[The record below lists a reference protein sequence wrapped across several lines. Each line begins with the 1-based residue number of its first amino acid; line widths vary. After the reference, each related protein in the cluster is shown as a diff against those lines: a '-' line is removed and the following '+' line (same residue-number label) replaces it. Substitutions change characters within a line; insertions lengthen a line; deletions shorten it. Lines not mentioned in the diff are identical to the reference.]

1 MKSPAEI
8 LKKEQK
14 ALLARFLAGR
24 ESAFPAKNAEILDEY
39 FRESFAQSRV
49 GPRLRLDRN
58 PCALVALGGY
68 GRKELCLRSDVDLL
82 VLFEGRVP
90 AEAKELVQE
99 LLYPLWDLG
108 LEVGHAVRSARDCLS
123 MAARDFEVLTSL
135 TDARFLCGLPTV
147 CSALRAEVY
156 ENILRRRSDRFVAWH
171 AERSRARHER
181 YGDSSFLLEPDL
193 KEGLGGLRDY
203 HVLLWVLRARSRV
216 RSVEDLEGL
225 GILSPDEFQGLT
237 EAVAFLWAVRN
248 RLHALA
254 GRKCDRLYFEHQV
267 RIAESMGFRRHGG
280 QRGVERFL
288 AVLHGHLEFIKRL
301 HLAFLDRAAPSSRW
315 PRIRPRTRSRGLSA
329 GRRGLDFEDPELIS
343 SDPSLLF
350 KIFEQSGRLGIPL
363 SLEARRIVRG
373 SLSLVDDALRRAPG
387 TGAALRRIVS
397 GAKHITSALSEMFHT
412 GLLTSALPE
421 LRGIVHRI
429 QYDEYHHYP
438 VHTHLLQ
445 TLQNIKDLKDPEGKP
460 WDPLGSSILADI
472 PDPEPLYWAA
482 LLHDVGKQG
491 SGRNHAERGARI
503 ARGILRRVGLPED
516 RADLAVFLV
525 RQHLLLIHTATQ
537 RDLGDEKVIVQ
548 CARQIRSVEAL
559 RMLYLLTVADCRAT
573 GPRAWNDWTS
583 VLLREL
589 FHKVLHVLERGEL
602 ATTAAVET
610 VERKRRLILAQQTD
624 LSHEERSALFE
635 QMSTRYLLQTPP
647 EEILRHLDLY
657 RRLGERLFVL
667 DYRAGPA
674 EDLRTLTLCA
684 RDRPGLFSKT
694 AGVLTLNGFD
704 ILSAQIHTWRNQIAL
719 DLFHVKAP
727 PDPLFEHE
735 RLARVESNL
744 QAVLEGSLCLEEE
757 LGRKLAQTGPTRF
770 RPLPDGAGR
779 IVLGNTVSD
788 FFTVIEVTTRDEP
801 GLLYRLTD
809 ALYRAG
815 LDIRVARIATKADQA
830 LDVFYVR
837 EVEGGKVEGE
847 SRIQEIRAALESA
860 IPVPTAR
867 NEGPPYSTFL

>member
-1 MKSPAEI
+1 MKAPAEI
-8 LKKEQK
+8 LKEEQK
-14 ALLARFLAGR
+14 TLLARFLAGR

-49 GPRLRLDRN
+49 GPRLRLARN

-108 LEVGHAVRSARDCLS
+108 LEVGHAVRSARECLS

-135 TDARFLCGLPTV
+135 TDARFLCGIPAV
-147 CSALRAEVY
+147 CSALLAEVF
-156 ENILRRRSDRFVAWH
+156 EKILRRRSGRFVAWH

-203 HVLLWVLRARSRV
+203 HVLLWVARARGGV
-216 RSVEDLEGL
+216 RSVEDLDTL
-225 GILSPDEFQGLT
+225 GILSPDEFHGLA
-237 EAVAFLWAVRN
+237 EAVGFLWAVRN

-267 RIAESMGFRRHGG
+267 RIAESMGFRRHKG

-315 PRIRPRTRSRGLSA
+315 PGLRPRTRFRGLVA
-329 GRRGLDFEDPELIS
+329 GRHGLEFEDPELIA

-373 SLSLVDDALRRAPG
+373 SLCLVDDGLRRSHG

-397 GAKHITSALSEMFHT
+397 GAADVTLVLGEMFHT
-412 GLLTSALPE
+412 GLLAEVLPE

-438 VHTHLLQ
+438 VHTHLVQ
-445 TLQNIKDLKDPEGKP
+445 TLQNIKDLKGLEAAP

-472 PDPEPLYWAA
+472 SDPEPLYWAA

-503 ARGILRRVGLPED
+503 ARGILRRVGLPKD
-516 RADLAVFLV
+516 RTDLAVFLV
-525 RQHLLLIHTATQ
+525 REHLLLVHTATQ

-573 GPRAWNDWTS
+573 GPRAWNEWTS

-602 ATTAAVET
+602 ATTAAVEI
-610 VERKRRLILAQQTD
+610 VERKRRILLAQPAD

-667 DYRAGPA
+667 DYRTGPA

-684 RDRPGLFSKT
+684 KDRPGLFSKT
-694 AGVLTLNGFD
+694 AGVLTLNGFN

-727 PDPLFEHE
+727 PDPLFEQE
-735 RLARVESNL
+735 RLARVESDL

-757 LGRKLAQTGPTRF
+757 LGRRWAQIGPTRF
-770 RPLPDGAGR
+770 RPLSDGADR
-779 IVLGNTVSD
+779 IVLDNSSSD
-788 FFTVIEVTTRDEP
+788 FFTIIEVTTRDEP

-837 EVEGGKVEGE
+837 EIEGGKVQGE
-847 SRIQEIRAALESA
+847 SRIQAIRSALESA
-860 IPVPTAR
+860 IAVPRATK
-867 NEGPPYSTFL
+867 EGPPDSTFM

>member
-8 LKKEQK
+8 LKEEQK

-24 ESAFPAKNAEILDEY
+24 ESAFPARNAEILDEY
-39 FRESFAQSRV
+39 FRQSFARSQV

-82 VLFEGRVP
+82 VLFERRVP

-108 LEVGHAVRSARDCLS
+108 LELGHAVRSARECLS

-135 TDARFLCGLPTV
+135 TDARFLCGLPAV

-156 ENILRRRSDRFVAWH
+156 EKILRRRSGRFVAWH

-203 HVLLWVLRARSRV
+203 HVLLWVLRARCKV
-216 RSVEDLEGL
+216 RSVEDLEDL
-225 GILSPDEFQGLT
+225 GIFSQDEFQGLV

-267 RIAESMGFRRHGG
+267 RIADSMGFRRHNG

-301 HLAFLDRAAPSSRW
+301 HLAFLDRAAPSSR
-315 PRIRPRTRSRGLSA
+315 RIGFRPRTRSRGLVA
-329 GRRGLDFEDPELIS
+329 GRRGMEFEDPELIA

-373 SLSLVDDALRRAPG
+373 SLSLVDDALRRSQG

-397 GAKHITSALSEMFHT
+397 SARHITLVLSEMFHT
-412 GLLTSALPE
+412 GLLAAALPE

-438 VHTHLLQ
+438 VHTHLVQ
-445 TLQNIKDLKDPEGKP
+445 TLQNLKDLKDLEAAP
-460 WDPLGSSILADI
+460 WDPLGSSVLADI
-472 PDPEPLYWAA
+472 SDPEPLYWAA
-482 LLHDVGKQG
+482 LLHDVGKQSPG
-491 SGRNHAERGARI
+491 GNHAERGARI

-516 RADLAVFLV
+516 RADLAVLLV
-525 RQHLLLIHTATQ
+525 RQHLLLVHTATQ

-573 GPRAWNDWTS
+573 GPRAWNEWTS

-589 FHKVLHVLERGEL
+589 FHKILHVLERGEL

-610 VERKRRLILAQQTD
+610 VERKRRLLLAQQTD

-635 QMSTRYLLQTPP
+635 QMSTRYLLQMPP

-684 RDRPGLFSKT
+684 RDQPGLFSKT
-694 AGVLTLNGFD
+694 AGVLTLNGLD

-735 RLARVESNL
+735 RLARVESDL

-757 LGRKLAQTGPTRF
+757 LGRKLAQIGPTRF
-770 RPLPDGAGR
+770 RPLPDGADR
-779 IVLGNTVSD
+779 IVLNNRTSD

-847 SRIQEIRAALESA
+847 TRIQTIRAALESA

-867 NEGPPYSTFL
+867 HEGPLYSTFL